1 MSQGELHDK
10 LVIEAE
16 QLTISP
22 NLQVKKMEITDAK
35 WLTTD
40 YYEGG
45 EKQVSRLLW
54 FLLLLQFTGD
64 LLFALFAWIART
76 APLSGFFVC

>member
-16 QLTISP
+16 QLTIFH

-35 WLTTD
+35 W
-40 YYEGG
+40 
-45 EKQVSRLLW
+45 
-54 FLLLLQFTGD
+54 FTAD
-64 LLFALFAWIART
+64 N
-76 APLSGFFVC
+76 